1 MTYVKKCSDF
11 MAEMLAPTNEA
22 PAEGGAA
29 AEAPANPQADQAAYA
44 QAKAKVS
51 GLFNG
56 NMDEQQLQDAFDKAA
71 EGCPNMDAL
80 NFHFA
85 TKKLEAQKIAMETQV
100 KTMTQQ
106 LAQRTAQLA
115 QIEKAVQGQ

>member
-11 MAEMLAPTNEA
+11 MSEMVDAPQVPAADGTA
-22 PAEGGAA
+22 P
-29 AEAPANPQADQAAYA
+29 AEAPANPQADAAAYS

-56 NMDEQQLQDAFDKAA
+56 NMDEKQLQDAFDKAS

-100 KTMTQQ
+100 KTMMQQ
-106 LAQRTAQLA
+106 LAQRTTQLA
-115 QIEKAVQGQ
+115 QIEKAVQA